1 MLARSACSAPL
12 PDMSTRSARPSRRVL
27 DPHDRASEV
36 LFGLIMV
43 LTYTGSLS
51 IADAGRDD
59 VRAMW
64 IGALGCNLA
73 WGIIDGVLYWLGC
86 IAERGQTLRLHRA
99 VRGSPDPE
107 RGARIVASALPDW
120 IAAVLSSTELQT
132 SRERV
137 LELPEPPE
145 RARLSRQDWLGG
157 VGVFLLV
164 FASTFPVVVPF
175 LLFEHVPWAMRTSN
189 AIAVVMLFFTGC
201 VYGTLTSHP
210 SWLVGTG
217 MVLLGSALVGVTI
230 ALGG

>member
-1 MLARSACSAPL
+1 M
-12 PDMSTRSARPSRRVL
+12 
-27 DPHDRASEV
+27 

-43 LTYTGSLS
+43 LTFTGSLS

-86 IAERGQTLRLHRA
+86 IAERGQTLKLQRA
-99 VRGSPDPE
+99 VRSSPDSE
-107 RGARIVASALPDW
+107 RAARIVASALPDW
-120 IAAVLSSTELQT
+120 IAAVLSATELQT
-132 SRERV
+132 LRERL

-145 RARLSRQDWLGG
+145 RAHLSRQDWLGG
-157 VGVFLLV
+157 VGVFLIV

-175 LLFEHVPWAMRTSN
+175 LLLEHVPWAMRTSN
-189 AIAVVMLFFTGC
+189 AVAVVMLFFTGC
-201 VYGTLTSHP
+201 VYGTLTSRP